1 METSNGN
8 SGLPAFVRVKAAAA
22 RLGFSVRTLYR
33 EIADGKLR
41 LDHFRGC
48 ACIEEVELQNYI
60 KRNRGGS
67 NYD

>member
-1 METSNGN
+1 METSDGN
-8 SGLPAFVRVKAAAA
+8 FSLPAFVRVKAAAN

-48 ACIEEVELQNYI
+48 ACIEETELQNYI
-60 KRNRGGS
+60 KRSRGGKKH
-67 NYD
+67 D

>member
-1 METSNGN
+1 METSSGN
-8 SGLPAFVRVKAAAA
+8 SSGRDSVRMKPAAA

-41 LDHFRGC
+41 LDHHRRC
-48 ACIEEVELQNYI
+48 ACIEESELQNYVE
-60 KRNRGGS
+60 RNRGGK